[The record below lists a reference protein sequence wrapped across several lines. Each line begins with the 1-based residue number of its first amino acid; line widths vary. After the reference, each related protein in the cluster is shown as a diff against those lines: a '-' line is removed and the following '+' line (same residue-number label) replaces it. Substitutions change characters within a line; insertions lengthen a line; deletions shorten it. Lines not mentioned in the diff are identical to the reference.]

1 MAIRCGPTHTAN
13 FSSLSL
19 LCEAEEVFFIF
30 LTLYILPF
38 NFLQAAE
45 RILKKAEQTHKQ
57 RVEVCLKIP
66 LLTWIVIKWL
76 FALNYCFNSDLW
88 DTYRSVH
95 KLVDSDWS
103 HHSRLNSRS
112 VLESSITNQPLR
124 VESSIILRLAR
135 HMNVLFRFLGMHN
148 FMWINSPSSYS
159 ILETLKFMQGSCI
172 RCQVEQYHKSKVSMS
187 DGDNSGKSRS

>member
-57 RVEVCLKIP
+57 RVEVGLEIP
-66 LLTWIVIKWL
+66 LLKGIVIK
-76 FALNYCFNSDLW
+76 
-88 DTYRSVH
+88 
-95 KLVDSDWS
+95 
-103 HHSRLNSRS
+103 
-112 VLESSITNQPLR
+112 
-124 VESSIILRLAR
+124 
-135 HMNVLFRFLGMHN
+135 
-148 FMWINSPSSYS
+148 
-159 ILETLKFMQGSCI
+159 
-172 RCQVEQYHKSKVSMS
+172 
-187 DGDNSGKSRS
+187 